1 MTTYRNAI
9 NTINRN
15 TLVGAINKASKTLD
29 YDTYKELLK
38 IYYKLLEQ
46 EEINDEFINE
56 FTVYNDIS
64 ESASQLLLNAGLA
77 YAY

>member
-1 MTTYRNAI
+1 MNTYRNAI

-29 YDTYKELLK
+29 YDTYEELLK

-46 EEINDEFINE
+46 EEINEEFINE

-64 ESASQLLLNAGLA
+64 ESASQLLLNARLA

>member
-1 MTTYRNAI
+1 M
-9 NTINRN
+9 
-15 TLVGAINKASKTLD
+15 VGAINKASKTLD